1 MAQRVSKN
9 TGRVFQPGKP
19 LSIETRLN
27 IISDL
32 ETNGGAKGNL
42 ALPRG
47 LPTRVAQKYRVERN
61 TIYNLWRR
69 YCLDGD
75 IRPRPRAHRQRIV
88 SKEDIEYAQSFRTQ
102 KPDCHLKTIREN
114 LLKRSSK
121 LETISIST
129 VSRMVNQYA
138 SPESEYRDGS
148 YSDGHPE
155 ATRGSGDRNC
165 DFERG
170 SATPNDNVSSDTRP
184 TTNERLDTS
193 THTQPAAREAGDT
206 GVSRVAI
213 GGREEREE
221 GRVPDHPDV
230 DNTALS
236 QYVALWNIWQARNW
250 SMMYPYMQSVSPEG
264 GDVDVSVKS
273 KYFKP
278 VYMDLGPAAPEQN
291 EALDLSLHL
300 SQSKVS

>member
-19 LSIETRLN
+19 LSIETRLS

-32 ETNGGAKGNL
+32 ETNGGSKGNL

-88 SKEDIEYAQSFRTQ
+88 SKEDIQYAQTFRTQ
-102 KPDCHLKTIREN
+102 KPDCHLKTIRDN

-121 LETISIST
+121 LENISIST

-138 SPESEYRDGS
+138 GGAPFSNGHPDVNRDSPTLPDDGS
-148 YSDGHPE
+148 SE
-155 ATRGSGDRNC
+155 QRTST
-165 DFERG
+165 E
-170 SATPNDNVSSDTRP
+170 
-184 TTNERLDTS
+184 ERLDTKLY
-193 THTQPAAREAGDT
+193 TEP
-206 GVSRVAI
+206 GVEKDIDSAISRVTM
-213 GGREEREE
+213 EERGRQEG
-221 GRVPDHPDV
+221 GRVPDHPEGV
-230 DNTALS
+230 DNIALS
-236 QYVALWNIWQARNW
+236 QYVALWNIWQG
-250 SMMYPYMQSVSPEG
+250 MYDIG
-264 GDVDVSVKS
+264 GV
-273 KYFKP
+273 FTFI
-278 VYMDLGPAAPEQN
+278 LFI
-291 EALDLSLHL
+291 
-300 SQSKVS
+300 